1 MGKMLIF
8 FREMEPDRVGTVKKN
23 TGIIIEQGN
32 NVL

>member
-8 FREMEPDRVGTVKKN
+8 FRGMEPDMVGIVKKN
-23 TGIIIEQGN
+23 TEIIIEQGN